1 MSRENCETAKIFR
14 TLAGVMRVKLCMKA
28 HSLTLSIA
36 AVVGAFAL
44 FATSAEAGGRKK
56 YHRHHDDDDD
66 RYYRGGRND
75 YGYYQRQYYRPRHY
89 YQPVRYIE
97 APYYNR
103 GPAFQIGFAFGG
115 GRHCR

>member
-1 MSRENCETAKIFR
+1 M
-14 TLAGVMRVKLCMKA
+14 

-44 FATSAEAGGRKK
+44 FATPAEAGGRKK
-56 YHRHHDDDDD
+56 CHRHNHHN
-66 RYYRGGRND
+66 YYRGGGYD
-75 YGYYQRQYYRPRHY
+75 YGYYERQYYRPRYRY
-89 YQPVRYIE
+89 YQPVRYID
-97 APYYNR
+97 APYYYYP